1 LLVTR
6 RLPAR
11 VEAALGERF
20 EVVQDA
26 GDRPLTPAQLRAAL
40 RDCDAV
46 LCTVTDRL
54 DAACF
59 AAGPFRARILAN
71 FGVGVNHIA
80 LEAAARAGIVVTNT
94 PDVLTDDTA
103 DLAILLMLAVLR
115 RAGEGERE
123 LRAGAWT
130 GWRPTHLLGR
140 RLTGRTL
147 GIVGYG
153 RIGAAVA
160 ARAHA
165 AFRMPVIAWTRT
177 PPSAGARGG
186 ADGIR
191 FVATLDALLAAAD
204 VVSLHVPASP
214 ETRHLIGAAQFA
226 RMRRGAVLVN
236 TARGDVVDEEAL
248 VAALASGHL
257 GGAGLDVHEREPLV
271 HRGLLARDDVVLL
284 PHLGSATEET
294 REAMGLRALANLEAF
309 FRGDAP
315 ADRVV

>member
-1 LLVTR
+1 MSARPRLLVTR

-11 VEAALGERF
+11 VESALGERF
-20 EVVQDA
+20 DVVQDA
-26 GDRPLTPAQLRAAL
+26 DDRPLTGVELRDGL

-59 AAGPFRARILAN
+59 ATGPLRARILAN

-147 GIVGYG
+147 GVVGYG

-165 AFRMPVIAWTRT
+165 AFRMPVVAWTRT
-177 PPSAGARGG
+177 PPDGG
-186 ADGIR
+186 AGVAPAGVT

-204 VVSLHVPASP
+204 VVSLHVPA
-214 ETRHLIGAAQFA
+214 
-226 RMRRGAVLVN
+226 
-236 TARGDVVDEEAL
+236 
-248 VAALASGHL
+248 
-257 GGAGLDVHEREPLV
+257 
-271 HRGLLARDDVVLL
+271 
-284 PHLGSATEET
+284 
-294 REAMGLRALANLEAF
+294 
-309 FRGDAP
+309 
-315 ADRVV
+315 